1 MSNAVRGTSG
11 AQGSSGLAAGGGS
24 SASRG
29 APADGASFGGVLG
42 AAMSEPAAAA
52 HGATDGKGNDTG
64 DGKGDNRRPSS
75 SADAAT
81 IAGGDLTQAAGGAL
95 SGTAPASGAG
105 SDLTGVSATTAR
117 GGKKRPADTTT
128 SGTPSAAQLAV
139 AVTAAA
145 VPANSVS
152 AAQAGAANAAAVA
165 GAAKASGITDGLPA
179 SGAAATASLPT
190 PPSATA
196 NGAMTPSGYELVGPE
211 DGTGPREPDGIDPA
225 TATVGRPAAMV
236 SGGSTVPL
244 PTGASTANADPASA
258 DTASTSASGS
268 PDQLLA
274 APIAAGASPSTALAS
289 TAVLAAL
296 ASGERDPTRNRP
308 PIVGDLMASTPI
320 AASASPSG
328 NAIAS
333 TLAGAAPAADP
344 AAATATGVNVVG
356 ADGTSQPLANALGS
370 QVLAMLAAGRSQV
383 TVHLSPPGLGALT
396 VRVEVQ
402 SRDVSAWFASPQ
414 PQVQQAVSDA
424 LALLHGALGGA
435 GLNLSG
441 AWVGADV
448 SGGNGRP
455 AATPVPVRRA
465 PAVAVAADS
474 AAPGATPAEGLSVY
488 A

>member
-11 AQGSSGLAAGGGS
+11 AQGSGGLAAGGGS

-42 AAMSEPAAAA
+42 AAMSKPAAA
-52 HGATDGKGNDTG
+52 HGATDGNGNGTG
-64 DGKGDNRRPSS
+64 DGKGDNRQPSPA
-75 SADAAT
+75 ADAAT
-81 IAGGDLTQAAGGAL
+81 IAGADLTQAVGSAL
-95 SGTAPASGAG
+95 SDTATASGSG
-105 SDLTGVSATTAR
+105 GGLTGPSTGATPR
-117 GGKKRPADTTT
+117 GSKKRPADTTT
-128 SGTPSAAQLAV
+128 SGTPTAAQLAV

-145 VPANSVS
+145 VPATSVS
-152 AAQAGAANAAAVA
+152 AAQAGATNAAAVA
-165 GAAKASGITDGLPA
+165 GAAKASGTTGGLPA
-179 SGAAATASLPT
+179 SGAAATVSLPA
-190 PPSATA
+190 PPLATA
-196 NGAMTPSGYELVGPE
+196 SGAIAPSGYELVGPE

-236 SGGSTVPL
+236 SGSSAVPL

-268 PDQLLA
+268 PDQPLA
-274 APIAAGASPSTALAS
+274 VSVAAGAPSSTALAS
-289 TAVLAAL
+289 TTVLAVLAP
-296 ASGERDPTRNRP
+296 GERDPHRNP
-308 PIVGDLMASTPI
+308 PTTVGSVTASAPI
-320 AASASPSG
+320 AAAASPAG

-333 TLAGAAPAADP
+333 TLPGAAPVADP
-344 AAATATGVNVVG
+344 ARTAATGVNVV
-356 ADGTSQPLANALGS
+356 APDGTSQPLANALGS
-370 QVLAMLAAGRSQV
+370 QVLALVAAGRSQV
-383 TVHLSPPGLGALT
+383 TVHLNPPDLGALT

-424 LALLHGALGGA
+424 LAQLHGALGGA

-455 AATPVPVRRA
+455 AATPLPMRRA
-465 PAVAVAADS
+465 PVAAVGADS
-474 AAPGATPAEGLSVY
+474 VAPGATPAEGLSVY